1 MIRFLSK
8 CRLLKNKLVAI
19 GIAGILYITLLI
31 LPEAVPFTWSF
42 GIPIALVLMFSKEQW
57 V

>member
-1 MIRFLSK
+1 MKFLSK

-19 GIAGILYITLLI
+19 GIVGILYITLLI